1 MPINSRIALEISCA
15 VISTLASHIKSV
27 SFFCLACFFADPAW
41 SGDLIHTIEI
51 VKPSVV
57 GIGSFQKTRSPAVVF
72 MGTGFAVSDGLNVIT
87 NAHVVHGIIDNGV
100 NDTLGIIIGKGET
113 IEFRPATLV
122 AMDKEHDLAHLKIG
136 GPPLPAMELGNS
148 DTAVEGQALAFTG
161 FPLGMVLGLH
171 HVTHRGMISAL
182 TPIVMPALG
191 SKRLDVK
198 MIAQLRKSS
207 YMVFQLDATA
217 YPGNSGSPLYEPD
230 TGTVHGVINSV
241 FVKGTK
247 ETAISHPSG
256 ITYAI
261 PIKYV
266 RELLQVKQP

>member
-1 MPINSRIALEISCA
+1 MPINSRIALEIPRA
-15 VISTLASHIKSV
+15 VISTLASHIKNV
-27 SFFCLACFFADPAW
+27 SLFFLACFFADPVW
-41 SGDLIHTIEI
+41 SDDLIHTIEI

-87 NAHVVHGIIDNGV
+87 NAHVVHGIIDNGA

-122 AMDKEHDLAHLKIG
+122 AMDKEHDLARLQIG
-136 GPPLPAMELGNS
+136 GQPLPAMKLRNS
-148 DTAVEGQALAFTG
+148 GMAVEGQVLAFTG

-182 TPIVMPALG
+182 TPVVMPALD
-191 SKRLDVK
+191 SKKLDAK

-217 YPGNSGSPLYEPD
+217 YPGNSGSPLYESD
-230 TGTVHGVINSV
+230 TGTVQGVINSV

-261 PIKYV
+261 PIRYV